1 MLEQDILEVLLTSE
15 EIHLRCQELGKQIA
29 QDYQGKKPL
38 LVGVLKGAVP
48 FLSDL
53 MQAIDLDLEID
64 FMDVSSYG
72 DATVSSGEVKI
83 VKDLDTNVQGRHIL
97 IVEDILDS
105 GQTLAYLR
113 DLFNYRQAESV
124 KIAALLDKREGR
136 LMPIEA
142 DYVGFDVPN
151 KFVVGYGLDFAEKYR
166 NLPYVGVLKPEVYE

>member
-1 MLEQDILEVLLTSE
+1 
-15 EIHLRCQELGKQIA
+15 
-29 QDYQGKKPL
+29 
-38 LVGVLKGAVP
+38 
-48 FLSDL
+48 